1 MQEAVVLRKR
11 PVTVASRIELDAIL
25 RSDLSLFVRKVFAT
39 VSPND
44 IFKPNWHIDAVV
56 HELTRCH
63 RRENRR
69 LLITQPPRSLKSIC
83 ASVAFPAWALGHDP
97 TLRIMCVSYSE
108 GLAHEFARQFRMITD
123 SEWYRRVFPRMR
135 LKTETRSEAVTA
147 RGGGRV
153 ALSVGGSITG
163 RGADFIIIDD
173 PLKAEHGTSETA
185 RTKVIDWYDRTLS
198 TRLNDKE
205 HGVIILVMQR
215 LHQEDLAGFVI
226 ERNGWHELSLP
237 AIATVDQEVPVGPRE
252 VYDRKADSI
261 LHPERE
267 SRETLE
273 GIKAEIGSLQF
284 SAQYQQSPVPPE
296 GNLVRRNWLKTY
308 DTAPSP
314 GPGIKIAQSWDIA
327 TTTDERNDWSVCT
340 TWAIKK
346 KDFYLLDVWRAR
358 VEFPALRHKIVSH
371 ALSHLVQTVLIEKT
385 GPGLHLVQELRN
397 DPTPRFPRP
406 IGIVP
411 EGDKGMR
418 MEAQTPRFE
427 AGHVLLPKEAPWLAD
442 FLNELLAFPHGRHDD
457 QVDSVSQFLKW
468 AWDRS
473 LRPTTVIGGAI
484 LISSEGVIAGPPF
497 WET

>member
-1 MQEAVVLRKR
+1 M
-11 PVTVASRIELDAIL
+11 ASYNELDATL

-44 IFKPNWHIDAVV
+44 AFKPNWHIEAIA

-63 RRENRR
+63 AGENRR

-97 TLRIMCVSYSE
+97 TQRFLCVSYSE
-108 GLAHEFARQFRMITD
+108 GLANEFTRQFRMVTE
-123 SEWYRRVFPRMR
+123 SEWYRRVFPGMR
-135 LKTETRSEAVTA
+135 LKTETRTEAITT

-173 PLKAEHGTSETA
+173 PLKAEDGASETA
-185 RTKVIDWYDRTLS
+185 RTRVIDWYHGTLS

-205 HGVIILVMQR
+205 QGVIILVMQR

-226 ERNGWHELSLP
+226 ERGGWHELNLP
-237 AIATVDQEVPVGPRE
+237 AIATDDQAVPVGPDE
-252 VYDRKADSI
+252 MYHRKEGSI

-273 GIKAEIGSLQF
+273 RIKAEIGSLQF
-284 SAQYQQSPVPPE
+284 SHNTSRAPFRPKATSSSASGSGPMTLPPLAVP
-296 GNLVRRNWLKTY
+296 GSGSCKAGT
-308 DTAPSP
+308 S
-314 GPGIKIAQSWDIA
+314 A

-340 TWAIKK
+340 TWAIKQK
-346 KDFYLLDVWRAR
+346 KFYLLDVWRDQ
-358 VEFPALRHKIVSH
+358 VEFPALRRKIIDH
-371 ALSHLVQTVLIEKT
+371 ALSYQVQTVLIEKA
-385 GPGLHLVQELRN
+385 GPGLQLVQEPRN
-397 DPTPRFPRP
+397 DQTPGFPWPT
-406 IGIVP
+406 GIVP
-411 EGDKGMR
+411 EGDKWMR

-427 AGHVLLPKEAPWLAD
+427 AGHVLLPEEAPWLAD
-442 FLNELLAFPHGRHDD
+442 FLDELLTFPRGRHDD

-468 AWDRS
+468 AWGRS
-473 LRPTTVIGGAI
+473 RRPNLHGPKLVTT
-484 LISSEGVIAGPPF
+484 EGVSSGNPF
-497 WET
+497 EDSW

>member
-1 MQEAVVLRKR
+1 MGYM
-11 PVTVASRIELDAIL
+11 ELDAIL
-25 RSDLSLFVRKVFAT
+25 RSNFSLFVRKAFAT

-44 IFKPNWHIDAVV
+44 AFKPNWHIDAVAY
-56 HELTRCH
+56 ELTRCH
-63 RRENRR
+63 AGENRR

-97 TLRIMCVSYSE
+97 TVRIMCVSYGE
-108 GLAHEFARQFRMITD
+108 GLAHEFARQFRMVTD
-123 SEWYRRVFPRMR
+123 SEWYRRVFSRMR
-135 LKTETRSEAVTA
+135 LKSETRTEAVTT

-173 PLKAEHGTSETA
+173 PLKAEDSTSETERA
-185 RTKVIDWYDRTLS
+185 RVIKWYDGTLS

-205 HGVIILVMQR
+205 RGVIILVMQR
-215 LHQEDLAGFVI
+215 LHQEDLAGFVL
-226 ERNGWHELSLP
+226 ERGSWQELSLP
-237 AIATVDQEVPVGPRE
+237 AIAPDDQEVPVGPDE
-252 VYDRKADSI
+252 LYHRKAGSI

-267 SRETLE
+267 SAATLE
-273 GIKAEIGSLQF
+273 RIKAEIGSLQF

-296 GNLVRRNWLKTY
+296 GNLIKRDWLKTY

-314 GPGIKIAQSWDIA
+314 GLGIRIVQSWDIA

-346 KDFYLLDVWRAR
+346 KDFYVLDVWRAR
-358 VEFPALRHKIVSH
+358 VEFPALRRKVIAHAVSH
-371 ALSHLVQTVLIEKT
+371 QAGTVLIEKA
-385 GPGLHLVQELRN
+385 GPGLQLLQDLRN
-397 DPTPRFPRP
+397 DPTPGFPRP

-411 EGDKGMR
+411 KGDKVVR

-427 AGHVLLPKEAPWLAD
+427 AGHVFLPKEAPWLAD
-442 FLNELLAFPHGRHDD
+442 FLEELLAFPRGRHDD

-468 AWDRS
+468 AWADSRRS
-473 LRPTTVIGGAI
+473 NIPLFGGE
-484 LISSEGVIAGPPF
+484 LIKLDDELVDQPFSEY
-497 WET
+497 W